1 MSRHALSN
9 YASSQDI
16 KPLYSLR
23 SIQQLRRALLATAC
37 LTLAACGGG
46 GGGSSRDPVPAPP
59 AGNQSPVASIALSST
74 SGNAPLQVSFDAAG
88 SSDSDGEVTSYAWD
102 FDEAGATAIGPNAQH
117 TYSDAGSY
125 SIALTVTDNE
135 GATNTTSRTLTVN
148 TSTGT
153 ATLSGTIT
161 ILSSSA
167 IDVDVN
173 DRLTT
178 GGDNNSFA
186 NAQNLPLPVTLGGFT
201 NQPNS
206 GADTGN
212 LFASGDPGDFYQLN
226 FSGNETILLT
236 IAESNADLDIRLY
249 DANQNLVD
257 SGQGTGRTEV
267 VQVTTPGSYFIEVYS
282 VGGAS
287 NYILNVGQ
295 DLTTNQLA
303 NTSPSRLTDAFVAGD
318 IILQRQAGSVTANAT
333 NATTTTTTNQAQ
345 IRSQFALTL
354 ASTAGATQ
362 LTRLSSTATSQ
373 TSNRLKKPSDLPND
387 ATASADA
394 LLRFNTLMQVKQI
407 NRTAG
412 ADVAEVNLLRQATA
426 IPNDSFYNRQWHY
439 ENINL
444 PSAWDTTTGS
454 SNVIVAVIDTGV
466 LTQHPDLSSQLV
478 PGYDFISDTTRANDG
493 DGIDNNPNDPG
504 DNSFGGSS
512 SFHGTHVAGTIAA
525 QSNNNL
531 GVAGVAWQSRI
542 MPVRALGVNGGTNFD
557 VIQAMRFAAGLSND
571 SNTTPAQR
579 ADIINLSL
587 GSEFSSQSE
596 QATIA
601 EIINAGVIVVASA
614 GNSSSSL
621 PSYPAAYDGV
631 ISVSATT
638 ISNTLAGYSN
648 TGTTIDVAA
657 PGGSTSTDL
666 NGDGIGDG
674 VVSTIGDDGGGSVQF
689 SYAALQGTSMAAP
702 HVAGVAA
709 LMKAV
714 HPGLTPTQFNNALL
728 SGDLTDDLG
737 SAGRDDD
744 FGYGLINAQ
753 KSVVAAQSIANG
765 NGSDPGPILSASASS
780 LNFGTAGTALTWSL
794 QNIGTGSLTVSDV
807 SSNETWATATEQT
820 VDGNG
825 LGDYRINVNRGGLAD
840 GTYNATITAT
850 SNSNNLTLRILM
862 QVSSVIASADA
873 GLHYVIVVDEAG
885 NSDVPAAVIQVNN
898 GVYTYSI
905 SDVPFGEYELFGGSD
920 SDDDNFLCDGGEA
933 CGAYRT
939 LDSPDS
945 ISVNGNITGLDFS
958 TTFRSTLGSL
968 AAGANN
974 GGEAS
979 AETGIALTKPT
990 SASPLNK
997 SKAGSNAND

>member
-1 MSRHALSN
+1 MPRHALAN
-9 YASSQDI
+9 HTSSQDS
-16 KPLYSLR
+16 KSLYSLR
-23 SIQQLRRALLATAC
+23 FVQQLRRTLLATAC
-37 LTLAACGGG
+37 LTMAACGGG
-46 GGGSSRDPVPAPP
+46 GGGSRNPAPTP
-59 AGNQSPVASIALSST
+59 PTPPPSGNEAPVASFSLSST
-74 SGNAPLQVSFDAAG
+74 SGNAPLLVNFDASG
-88 SSDSDGEVTSYAWD
+88 STDSDGTVTSYAWD
-102 FDEAGATAIGPNAQH
+102 FDEAGATAIGQNAQH
-117 TYSDAGSY
+117 TYSDEGSY
-125 SIALTVTDNE
+125 SIALTVTDDE

-148 TSTGT
+148 TSAGT

-167 IDVDVN
+167 IDADVN

-186 NAQNLPLPVTLGGFT
+186 NAQNLPLPVTLGGFA
-201 NQPNS
+201 NVPNS

-236 IAESNADLDIRLY
+236 IAEANADLDIRLY
-249 DANQNLVD
+249 DAGQNLVD
-257 SGQGTGRTEV
+257 SGLGTGRTEV

-282 VGGAS
+282 VNGAS
-287 NYILNVGQ
+287 NYVLNVGQ
-295 DLTTNQLA
+295 DLTTNQLGNDSA
-303 NTSPSRLTDAFVAGD
+303 SRLTDPFVAGD
-318 IILQRQAGSVTANAT
+318 IILQRQPGAVAA
-333 NATTTTTTNQAQ
+333 NATTTTQAQ
-345 IRSQFALTL
+345 IRNQFDLTL
-354 ASTAGATQ
+354 ASNAGVTQ
-362 LTRLSSTATSQ
+362 LTRLSPTTTSQ
-373 TSNRLKKPSDLPND
+373 TSATQSKPGDLPSG
-387 ATASADA
+387 AIASPEAM
-394 LLRFNTLMQVKQI
+394 LRFNTLMRVKQI

-412 ADVAEVNLLRQATA
+412 AAVAEVNLLRQATA

-444 PSAWDTTTGS
+444 PTAWDTTTGS
-454 SNVIVAVIDTGV
+454 SNVIVAVVDTGV

-478 PGYDFISDTTRANDG
+478 PGYDFISDASRANDG
-493 DGIDNNPNDPG
+493 DGIDNDPNDPG

-525 QSNNNL
+525 QSNNNI
-531 GVAGVAWQSRI
+531 GVAGVAWLSRI

-596 QATIA
+596 QATIN

-638 ISNTLAGYSN
+638 ISNTLASYSN
-648 TGTTIDVAA
+648 TGSTIDVAA

-737 SAGRDDD
+737 SAGRDDN

-794 QNIGTGSLTVSDV
+794 QNIGTGTLTVSDV
-807 SSNETWATATEQT
+807 SADENWATATEQT

-825 LGDYRINVNRGGLAD
+825 LGDYRINVDRTGLAD

-862 QVSSVIASADA
+862 QVSSVVTTADA

-885 NSDVPAAVIQVNN
+885 NSDVPAAVVQVNN

-905 SDVPFGEYELFGGSD
+905 ADVPFGEYELFGGSD

-945 ISVNGNITGLDFS
+945 ISVNGDITGLDFT

-974 GGEAS
+974 GADAS
-979 AETGIALTKPT
+979 DATGIPLTKPAT
-990 SASPLNK
+990 AGPLNK
-997 SKAGSNAND
+997 SKVGSDAND

>member
-1 MSRHALSN
+1 MSRHAFAHH
-9 YASSQDI
+9 ASSQDI

-23 SIQQLRRALLATAC
+23 HVQQLRRTLLATAC
-37 LTLAACGGG
+37 LTLVACGGG
-46 GGGSSRDPVPAPP
+46 GGGSSSPVPTPPTPP
-59 AGNQSPVASIALSST
+59 AGNAAPVASFSLSST
-74 SGNAPLQVSFDAAG
+74 SGNAPLLVNFNAG
-88 SSDSDGEVTSYAWD
+88 SSSDSDGTVTSYAWD
-102 FDEAGATAIGPNAQH
+102 FDEAGATAIGQNTQH

-125 SIALTVTDNE
+125 SIALTVTDDE

-148 TSTGT
+148 TSAGT
-153 ATLSGTIT
+153 ATLSGTIS

-173 DRLTT
+173 DRLTI

-186 NAQNLPLPVTLGGFT
+186 NAQNLPLPVTLGGFV
-201 NQPNS
+201 NVPNS

-212 LFASGDPGDFYQLN
+212 LFASGDPGDFYQLD

-249 DANQNLVD
+249 DASQTLVD
-257 SGQGTGRTEV
+257 SGLGTGRTEV
-267 VQVTTPGSYFIEVYS
+267 VQVTAPGSYFIEVYS
-282 VGGAS
+282 VSGAS

-303 NTSPSRLTDAFVAGD
+303 NRSPSRLTDPFVAGD
-318 IILQRQAGSVTANAT
+318 IILQRQTGTVTP
-333 NATTTTTTNQAQ
+333 NATTASQAQ
-345 IRSQFALTL
+345 IRSQFGLTL
-354 ASTAGATQ
+354 ASTAGVTQ
-362 LTRLSSTATSQ
+362 LARLNSTTISQASSTQ
-373 TSNRLKKPSDLPND
+373 RNPSDLPSG
-387 ATASADA
+387 ATASEDA

-407 NRTAG
+407 NQAAG
-412 ADVAEVNLLRQATA
+412 TEVAEVNLLRQATA

-454 SNVIVAVIDTGV
+454 SNVIVAVVDTGV

-478 PGYDFISDTTRANDG
+478 PGYDFISDASRANDG
-493 DGIDNNPNDPG
+493 NGIDNDPNDPG

-525 QSNNNL
+525 QTNNNL

-557 VIQAMRFAAGLSND
+557 VIQAMRFAAGLTND
-571 SNTTPAQR
+571 SNTRPAQR

-587 GSEFSSQSE
+587 GSEFSSQAE
-596 QATIA
+596 QSTIA

-638 ISNTLAGYSN
+638 ISNALASYSN

-714 HPGLTPTQFNNALL
+714 HPALTPTEFNNALL

-737 SAGRDDD
+737 SAGRDDN

-765 NGSDPGPILSASASS
+765 NGSNPGPILSASASS
-780 LNFGTAGTALTWSL
+780 LNFGTAGTAFTWNL
-794 QNIGTGSLTVSDV
+794 QNIGTEALTVSDI

-825 LGDYRINVNRGGLAD
+825 LGEYQIRVDRSGLAD

-850 SNSNNLTLRILM
+850 SNSNNLSLRILM
-862 QVSSVIASADA
+862 QVSSVVTTADA

-885 NSDVPAAVIQVNN
+885 NSDIPAAVIQVNN
-898 GVYTYSI
+898 GIYTYSI
-905 SDVPFGEYELFGGSD
+905 PDVPFGEYELFGGSD

-945 ISVNGNITGLDFS
+945 ISVNGDITGLDFS

-968 AAGANN
+968 AAGANGDN
-974 GGEAS
+974 EAS
-979 AETGIALTKPT
+979 AETGIAVTKPT
-990 SASPLNK
+990 SAGPLNK
-997 SKAGSNAND
+997 SKAGSKAND